1 MYILRI
7 ITELTFTLGA
17 NVDYFS
23 KDLLVIDRVKQL
35 NSFIVDLRYS
45 AFYYNKNQI
54 YAYQLSRLHFH
65 IVYNAQVVAKNW
77 SRYDV

>member
-45 AFYYNKNQI
+45 AF
-54 YAYQLSRLHFH
+54 LHFH
-65 IVYNAQVVAKNW
+65 IVHNAQVVAKNW